1 MTWRQ
6 CVQEESQP
14 LWHLNGQCDLPK
26 TIVQTPPC
34 PLFSPPHPTP
44 HPHDMG
50 APCLE
55 PILARFC
62 LRACSCHVTTLL
74 SWFKLEK
81 FDGTTDCKNIYLF
94 SLSLPSFSSLT
105 YHSANFPSLLSASKS
120 YFWERRVQVKYRL
133 EGMLWSEAI
142 CQESRTGR
150 RHRASH
156 GQGCYR
162 SKGLEA
168 NSDHVIVIL
177 SKANPDRDV
186 KDARHHQPHI
196 IPRQRLLAAI
206 SVLWNDSW

>member
-26 TIVQTPPC
+26 TIVQTPPY
-34 PLFSPPHPTP
+34 PLFSPSHPSP
-44 HPHDMG
+44 
-50 APCLE
+50 PCLD

-62 LRACSCHVTTLL
+62 LRACSCHVTTLIIMVQAWKFWWSHSL
-74 SWFKLEK
+74 KDTWMQKYTLVFLIIDLFFKL
-81 FDGTTDCKNIYLF
+81 NL
-94 SLSLPSFSSLT
+94 SFS
-105 YHSANFPSLLSASKS
+105 YFPSLLSVSKS

-168 NSDHVIVIL
+168 TSDHVIVIL

-196 IPRQRLLAAI
+196 IPRQRSLAAKCP
-206 SVLWNDSW
+206 LKR

>member
-1 MTWRQ
+1 MSS
-6 CVQEESQP
+6 ES
-14 LWHLNGQCDLPK
+14 K
-26 TIVQTPPC
+26 I
-34 PLFSPPHPTP
+34 S
-44 HPHDMG
+44 
-50 APCLE
+50 
-55 PILARFC
+55 IL
-62 LRACSCHVTTLL
+62 
-74 SWFKLEK
+74 
-81 FDGTTDCKNIYLF
+81 
-94 SLSLPSFSSLT
+94 
-105 YHSANFPSLLSASKS
+105 PSLLSAISKG
-120 YFWERRVQVKYRL
+120 YFWERRSQVKYRL

-196 IPRQRLLAAI
+196 IPRQRSLAAKCP
-206 SVLWNDSW
+206 LKR

>member
-6 CVQEESQP
+6 CVQKESQP
-14 LWHLNGQCDLPK
+14 RWHLNGQCDLPK
-26 TIVQTPPC
+26 TIVQTPPY
-34 PLFSPPHPTP
+34 PLFSPSHPSP
-44 HPHDMG
+44 
-50 APCLE
+50 PCLD

-62 LRACSCHVTTLL
+62 LRACSCHVTTLS
-74 SWFKLEK
+74 SWFKLGN
-81 FDGTTDCKNIYLF
+81 FDETTDCKNIHLL

-105 YHSANFPSLLSASKS
+105 HHSAILPSLLSAISKS

-196 IPRQRLLAAI
+196 IPRQRSLAAKCP
-206 SVLWNDSW
+206 LKR